1 MVFPAERASEGNLEK
16 LYNGLRP
23 GISVYVLLKLE
34 DYYCCYRKYIR
45 LATSVLR
52 LVVYYS
58 HREVAVHRLLLH
70 NEPCTYKEGVL

>member
-1 MVFPAERASEGNLEK
+1 MLPAEQASEVKLEK

-45 LATSVLR
+45 RATSVLR
-52 LVVYYS
+52 LVVYYN
-58 HREVAVHRLLLH
+58 HREVAGHRLLLH
-70 NEPCTYKEGVL
+70 NEPGTYKEGVL

>member
-16 LYNGLRP
+16 IYNGLRP
-23 GISVYVLLKLE
+23 GISVYVLLKTRGLLLLF
-34 DYYCCYRKYIR
+34 RKYIR
-45 LATSVLR
+45 LSTPVLR

-70 NEPCTYKEGVL
+70 NEPCT